1 MISINYKFLK
11 NNLKITICTEFK
23 KKHKESVLTINKY
36 IFDTVHK
43 KIYIFDTTINKYIK
57 RKKIVL
63 LIRKKKQLFIII
75 IIVKKIG
82 K

>member
-43 KIYIFDTTINKYIK
+43 KNIFDTTINKYIK